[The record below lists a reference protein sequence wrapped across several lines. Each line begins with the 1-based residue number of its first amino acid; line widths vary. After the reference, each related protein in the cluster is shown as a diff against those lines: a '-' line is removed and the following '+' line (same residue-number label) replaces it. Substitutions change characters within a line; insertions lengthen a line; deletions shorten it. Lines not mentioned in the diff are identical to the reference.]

1 MGLSGLGLFLATG
14 LRCGRAG
21 ILGCML
27 EVVADRLLGSR
38 QQQVSRIPGRTF
50 KKQLN
55 IMVMFP
61 DCSSVECYR
70 NKMLGS

>member
-1 MGLSGLGLFLATG
+1 MQGV
-14 LRCGRAG
+14 
-21 ILGCML
+21 LGCRL
-27 EVVADRLLGSR
+27 EVVADRLQGSR
-38 QQQVSRIPGRTF
+38 QQQVSRIPGRAY

-55 IMVMFP
+55 IVVMFP